1 MTVALHVGLLRVS
14 QPRFTFGFDL
24 RRCDRGELTGREP
37 SLGKGSR
44 RAAAYPNLLTAK
56 GPHSSTGREP
66 VDHTSR

>member
-44 RAAAYPNLLTAK
+44 EGRCLSEP
-56 GPHSSTGREP
+56 PHSKGAA
-66 VDHTSR
+66 